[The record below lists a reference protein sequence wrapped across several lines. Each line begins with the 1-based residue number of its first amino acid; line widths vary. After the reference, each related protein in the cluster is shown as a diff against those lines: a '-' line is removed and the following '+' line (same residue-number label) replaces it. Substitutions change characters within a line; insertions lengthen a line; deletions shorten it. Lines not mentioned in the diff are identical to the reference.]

1 MPTNNNETAEKG
13 GLAKIDELMADIDLT
28 KPFDNLNNG
37 DRYEIGKYLRPYFV
51 SSTKPSFQAPVLA
64 KAASPRSS
72 LANH

>member
-37 DRYEIGKYLRPYFV
+37 DRYEIGKYLRHIFCVIY
-51 SSTKPSFQAPVLA
+51 
-64 KAASPRSS
+64 
-72 LANH
+72 

>member
-37 DRYEIGKYLRPYFV
+37 DRYEIGKYLFLCHLL
-51 SSTKPSFQAPVLA
+51 SPSFQAPVLA